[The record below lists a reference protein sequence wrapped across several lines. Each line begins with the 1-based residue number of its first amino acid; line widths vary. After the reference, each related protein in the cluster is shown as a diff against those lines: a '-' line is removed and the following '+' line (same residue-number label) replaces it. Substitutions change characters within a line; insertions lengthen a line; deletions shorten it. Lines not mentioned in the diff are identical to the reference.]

1 MSELNEEFLAMLK
14 DSSIEDERKEIL
26 PSFRSGKKRLEIEVI
41 NKILNDE
48 NIDAEE
54 PQTDFDFWCVLKN
67 LKKRSDVQYI
77 LKDCLKEAEISCD
90 DAILKQLKKD
100 QFIELLFNVF
110 DIYPKANDESSTTAT
125 TTVAGTEN
133 GKESSKNQ
141 EEIRKA
147 KEKLFPNGI
156 DGKQEIEYAEIAD
169 MLPEKVSSVDDLKK
183 LMLKTTAGNKVKEMF
198 KACCRM
204 KNVDMEFGKL
214 GGLERK
220 IYVPIF
226 FDVFE
231 IKFPQ
236 NAKIDSPPADE
247 ITASTSAK
255 SSSESQNTHL
265 ALTFEQVQKI
275 YNGGEKISVVN
286 LEGYDISDNVTVY
299 RDMPVTLSD
308 GFWIKIPDNVS
319 ISHLC
324 AALINSQAEEVVA
337 VGSIENYFM
346 NSGEIRPHLIFDADK
361 IKFEQFERQREFN
374 VMLIPVEQEEFLIN
388 PSGDYRGKV
397 YIFECDLNLGTLKS
411 TDKPLCI
418 DFGTSNTTAGTYG
431 LGNNVDDN
439 KIQLVKFRD
448 VTSELPKISDM
459 LPTVVYVDSFKDDKP
474 IYKFGYEAHKEIIDS
489 DYSTRASVFY
499 EIKRWIDSINKTEK
513 LFDPKG
519 NTLPNEISHKEIL
532 KAYLDYI
539 IEVAQQQ
546 FKVKFRHLHFTAPVK
561 LKKQFL
567 KIMSELFPEPE
578 YSIEREDRSLDEGVA
593 IVYHYIAE
601 QLRDRKD
608 DEPINGNILILDCG
622 GGTTDLASCNYSI
635 ENSNVGPVLKIE
647 TGFENGES
655 NFGGN
660 NITYLIL
667 QMLKIKI
674 AAHLKRQGNLTMQEL
689 IVEDEN
695 TILSDIDDDY
705 ANKDKIYE
713 KFRDAYKQAENIIP
727 TKFSECSG
735 RNEKLMIKRN
745 YYYLWQMAEAIKIE
759 FYRSNLV
766 NVDFDKEQ
774 DKKIYVDD
782 AAQYYLYVKTDG
794 KTLTRHD
801 RPMDKVEITI
811 KEINRIICPEIYALL
826 NTLLRQYTGEKF
838 ETIMELQKFRYRLS
852 GQSCKIAL
860 FNDLLKEFIPGVLI
874 RNRTQKN
881 LNSDNKT
888 DSSILKKFCIEGSI
902 EYMRDKARGELKPI
916 LVTGNMKN
924 IYAVYLEES
933 GKISVCALDYDGT
946 VTIIKRPS
954 NMREAIFIVHDS
966 NGKRKNRVP
975 YSFNLNEEQPR
986 YDLKSLEKEIEKSTS
1001 LEYSKI
1007 NQMISDS
1014 LRDINLQRDS
1024 NNNPIWCLFILPAR
1038 DRYGFYIWQVVVRSD
1053 ENGKYYRSPA
1063 TPKFETF
1070 ESETLQT
1077 FFDGYR

>member
-1 MSELNEEFLAMLK
+1 MSEPNEEFLAMLK
-14 DSSIEDERKEIL
+14 DSSIENERKEIL
-26 PSFRSGKKRLEIEVI
+26 PSFRIGKKRLEIDVI

-48 NIDAEE
+48 GIDAEE
-54 PQTDFDFWCVLKN
+54 PKTDFDFWRVLKN
-67 LKKRSDVQYI
+67 LKKRNDVLYI
-77 LKDCLKEAEISCD
+77 LKDCLKEGEISCN
-90 DAILKQLKKD
+90 DAILKTFKKD

-110 DIYPKANDESSTTAT
+110 DIYPKANDESSATTA
-125 TTVAGTEN
+125 VAGTESGAEN
-133 GKESSKNQ
+133 SEDT

-147 KEKLFPNGI
+147 KEKIFPNGI
-156 DGKQEIEYAEIAD
+156 DGKREIEYAEIAD
-169 MLPEKVSSVDDLKK
+169 MLPEKVSSVDELKK
-183 LMLKTTAGNKVKEMF
+183 LMFTTKAGNKVKEMF

-204 KNVDMEFGKL
+204 KEVDMEFGKL

-236 NAKIDSPPADE
+236 TAQINSTPVE
-247 ITASTSAK
+247 ENTASTSPQP
-255 SSSESQNTHL
+255 SSELQNVNL
-265 ALTFEQVQKI
+265 SLTFEQVQEI
-275 YNGGEKISVVN
+275 YKSGEKISVVDFD
-286 LEGYDISDNVTVY
+286 GYDISDNVTIY
-299 RDMPVTLSD
+299 RNMPVTLSD
-308 GFWIKIPDNVS
+308 GFWIKTPDNVS
-319 ISHLC
+319 ISYLC
-324 AALINSQAEEVVA
+324 AALINSQTEEVVA
-337 VGSIENYFM
+337 VGSIEKYFM
-346 NSGEIRPHLIFDADK
+346 NNGEIRPHLIFDADK

-374 VMLIPVEQEEFLIN
+374 VMLMPAAQEDFLIN
-388 PSGDYRGKV
+388 PSGDYIGKL
-397 YIFECDLNLGTLKS
+397 YIFECDLNLDTLKD

-431 LGNNVDDN
+431 LGNNVGNN
-439 KIQLVKFRD
+439 KIELVKFRD

-459 LPTVVYVDSFKDDKP
+459 LPTLVYVDSFKDDKP
-474 IYKFGYEAHKEIIDS
+474 IYKFGYEARKEIIDS

-513 LFDPKG
+513 LFDKKG
-519 NTLPNEISHKEIL
+519 NTIPNEISHKEIL

-539 IEVAQQQ
+539 IEVARQQ
-546 FKVKFRHLHFTAPVK
+546 FKVKFHHLHFTAPVK

-567 KIMSELFPEPE
+567 KIMTELFPEPE

-608 DEPINGNILILDCG
+608 NEPVNGNILILDCG

-674 AAHLKRQGNLTMQEL
+674 DAHLKRQGNLTMQEL

-713 KFRDAYKQAENIIP
+713 KFRAAYKQAENIIP

-766 NVDFDKEQ
+766 NVDFDREQ

-782 AAQYYLYVKTDG
+782 VAQYYLYVKNDD
-794 KTLTRHD
+794 KTLTRYN

-826 NTLLRQYTGEKF
+826 NTLLRQYTGKKF

-860 FNDLLKEFIPGVLI
+860 FNDLLKEFIPGILI

-881 LNSDNKT
+881 LNSDDKT

-916 LVTGNMKN
+916 LVTGNVKN
-924 IYAVYLEES
+924 IYAVYLEEG
-933 GKISVCALDYDGT
+933 GKISECALDHDGT

-975 YSFNLNEEQPR
+975 YSFDLDEQPR
-986 YDLKSLEKEIEKSTS
+986 YNLKSLEKEIAKSTS

-1007 NQMISDS
+1007 NQMISDR
-1014 LRDINLQRDS
+1014 LRDIDLQRDN
-1024 NNNPIWCLFILPAR
+1024 NNNPICCLFILPAR
-1038 DRYGFYIWQVVVRSD
+1038 DRYGFYIWQVVVMSD
-1053 ENGKYYRSPA
+1053 ENGKYYCSPA

-1077 FFDGYR
+1077 FFDGYK

>member
-1 MSELNEEFLAMLK
+1 MSEPNEEFLTMLK

-26 PSFRSGKKRLEIEVI
+26 PSFRGGKKRLEIEVI

-48 NIDAEE
+48 GIDAEE
-54 PQTDFDFWCVLKN
+54 PKTDFDFWCVLKN
-67 LKKRSDVQYI
+67 LKKRNDVLYI
-77 LKDCLKEAEISCD
+77 LKDCLKEAEISCN
-90 DAILKQLKKD
+90 DAILKTLKKD

-110 DIYPKANDESSTTAT
+110 DIYPKAYDESSATAT
-125 TTVAGTEN
+125 TSATET
-133 GKESSKNQ
+133 ESGSEISEDTEK
-141 EEIRKA
+141 IRKA
-147 KEKLFPNGI
+147 TEKLFPNGI
-156 DGKQEIEYAEIAD
+156 NGKQEIEYAEIAD

-183 LMLKTTAGNKVKEMF
+183 LMLTTKAGNKIKEMF

-204 KNVDMEFGKL
+204 KEVDMEFGKL

-236 NAKIDSPPADE
+236 STKIDSIPVDE
-247 ITASTSAK
+247 NTASASSK
-255 SSSESQNTHL
+255 SSSELQNISL
-265 ALTFEQVQKI
+265 ALTFEQVQEI
-275 YNGGEKISVVN
+275 YKGGEKISVAD
-286 LEGYDISDNVTVY
+286 LEGYDISDNVIVY

-308 GFWIKIPDNVS
+308 GFWIKVPDNVS

-324 AALINSQAEEVVA
+324 AALINSQTEEVVA
-337 VGSIENYFM
+337 VGSVEKYFT
-346 NSGEIRPHLIFDADK
+346 NSGETRPHLIFAADK

-374 VMLIPVEQEEFLIN
+374 VMLIPVEQEDFLIN
-388 PSGDYRGKV
+388 PSGDYRGKL
-397 YIFECDLNLGTLKS
+397 YIFECDLNLDTLKK

-431 LGNNVDDN
+431 LGNNIGNND
-439 KIQLVKFRD
+439 IQLVKFRD
-448 VTSELPKISDM
+448 VTSEMPKISDL

-474 IYKFGYEAHKEIIDS
+474 IFKFGYEAHKEIIDS

-499 EIKRWIDSINKTEK
+499 EIKRWINSINKTEK
-513 LFDPKG
+513 LFDKKG
-519 NTLPNEISHKEIL
+519 NTIPNEISHKEIL
-532 KAYLDYI
+532 KAYLNYI

-546 FKVKFRHLHFTAPVK
+546 FKVKFRNLHFTAPVK

-567 KIMSELFPEPE
+567 KIMSEIFPEPE
-578 YSIEREDRSLDEGVA
+578 YFIERERSLDEGIA

-601 QLRDRKD
+601 QLREKKN
-608 DEPINGNILILDCG
+608 DEPVNGNILILDCG
-622 GGTTDLASCNYSI
+622 GGTTDLASCKYSI
-635 ENSNVGPVLKIE
+635 EDSNVGPVLKIE

-674 AAHLKRQGNLTMQEL
+674 AANLQRQGNLTMQEL

-695 TILSDIDDDY
+695 TILCDIDDNYD
-705 ANKDKIYE
+705 NKNKIYE
-713 KFRDAYKQAENIIP
+713 KFLAAYKQAENIIP

-794 KTLTRHD
+794 KTLIRHD

-826 NTLLRQYTGEKF
+826 NTLLRQYTGKNF
-838 ETIMELQKFRYRLS
+838 ETIEVLQKFRYRLS

-888 DSSILKKFCIEGSI
+888 DSSVLKKFCIEGSI

-916 LVTGNMKN
+916 LNTRNMKN
-924 IYAVYLEES
+924 IYAVYIEDG
-933 GKISVCALDYDGT
+933 GKLSECALDYDST

-954 NMREAIFIVHDS
+954 NMREAIFIVKDS
-966 NGKRKNRVP
+966 NGKIKNRVP
-975 YSFNLNEEQPR
+975 YSFNLSEQPR
-986 YDLKSLEKEIEKSTS
+986 YNLESLEREIAKSTT
-1001 LEYSKI
+1001 LEYYKI
-1007 NQMISDS
+1007 NQMISDP
-1014 LRDINLQRDS
+1014 LRDIDLQRDN
-1024 NNNPIWCLFILPAR
+1024 NNNPICCLFILPAR
-1038 DRYGFYIWQVVVRSD
+1038 DRYGFYIWQVVVKSD
-1053 ENGKYYRSPA
+1053 KDGKYYKSPK
-1063 TPKFETF
+1063 TPKFKTF

>member
-1 MSELNEEFLAMLK
+1 MSEPNEEFLAMLK

-48 NIDAEE
+48 GIDAEE
-54 PQTDFDFWCVLKN
+54 PKTDFDFWCVLKN
-67 LKKRSDVQYI
+67 LKKRNDVLYI
-77 LKDCLKEAEISCD
+77 LKDCLKEAEISCN
-90 DAILKQLKKD
+90 DAILKTLKKD

-110 DIYPKANDESSTTAT
+110 DIYPKAHDERTAMT
-125 TTVAGTEN
+125 SVAGTES
-133 GKESSKNQ
+133 GSEISEDAEK
-141 EEIRKA
+141 IRKA
-147 KEKLFPNGI
+147 KEKMFPNGI

-169 MLPEKVSSVDDLKK
+169 MLPEKVSSVDDLEK
-183 LMLKTTAGNKVKEMF
+183 LMLTTEAGNKVKEMF

-204 KNVDMEFGKL
+204 KEVDMDFGKL

-236 NAKIDSPPADE
+236 IAKINSIAVDE
-247 ITASTSAK
+247 NTASTSAK
-255 SSSESQNTHL
+255 SSSELQNISL
-265 ALTFEQVQKI
+265 ALTFEQVQEI
-275 YNGGEKISVVN
+275 YKGGEKISVGER
-286 LEGYDISDNVTVY
+286 EGYDISDNVTVY

-324 AALINSQAEEVVA
+324 AALINSQTEEVVA
-337 VGSIENYFM
+337 VGSIEEFFT
-346 NSGEIRPHLIFDADK
+346 NSGETRPHLIFDADK

-374 VMLIPVEQEEFLIN
+374 VMLIPVEQEDFLIN
-388 PSGDYRGKV
+388 PGDDYHGEL
-397 YIFECDLNLGTLKS
+397 YIFECDLNLGTLKN
-411 TDKPLCI
+411 TDNPLCI
-418 DFGTSNTTAGTYG
+418 DFGTSNTTVGTYG
-431 LGNNVDDN
+431 LGNNIGN
-439 KIQLVKFRD
+439 NNIQLVKFRD
-448 VTSELPKISDM
+448 VTSEVLKISDL
-459 LPTVVYVDSFKDDKP
+459 LPTVVYVDSFKDDRP
-474 IYKFGYEAHKEIIDS
+474 IFKFGYEAHKEIIDS

-499 EIKRWIDSINKTEK
+499 EIKRWINSINKTEK
-513 LFDPKG
+513 LFDKKG
-519 NTLPNEISHKEIL
+519 NTIPNEISHKEIL

-546 FKVKFRHLHFTAPVK
+546 FKVKFRYLHFTAPVK

-567 KIMSELFPEPE
+567 KIMSEIFPKPE
-578 YSIEREDRSLDEGVA
+578 YFIEREERSLDEGIA

-601 QLRDRKD
+601 QLRERKN
-608 DEPINGNILILDCG
+608 DEPVTGNILILDCG
-622 GGTTDLASCNYSI
+622 GGTTDLASCKYSI
-635 ENSNVGPVLKIE
+635 GDSNVGPVLKIE

-689 IVEDEN
+689 IIEDEN
-695 TILSDIDDDY
+695 TILCDIDDKYD
-705 ANKDKIYE
+705 NKDKIYE
-713 KFRDAYKQAENIIP
+713 KFLAAYKQAENIIP

-782 AAQYYLYVKTDG
+782 VAQYYLYVKTDG

-801 RPMDKVEITI
+801 QPMDKVEITI

-826 NTLLRQYTGEKF
+826 NTLLRQYTGKNF
-838 ETIMELQKFRYRLS
+838 ETIEVLQKFRYRLS

-888 DSSILKKFCIEGSI
+888 DSSVLKKFCIEGSI

-916 LVTGNMKN
+916 LNTGNMKN
-924 IYAVYLEES
+924 IYAVYLEDGGELS
-933 GKISVCALDYDGT
+933 KCAALDYDGK

-954 NMREAIFIVHDS
+954 NMREAIFIVNDS
-966 NGKRKNRVP
+966 NGKRKNRVS
-975 YSFNLNEEQPR
+975 YSFNLSEQPR
-986 YDLKSLEKEIEKSTS
+986 YNLESLEREIKKSTS
-1001 LEYSKI
+1001 LEYEKI
-1007 NQMISDS
+1007 NQMISDP
-1014 LRDINLQRDS
+1014 LRDIDLQRDN
-1024 NNNPIWCLFILPAR
+1024 NNNPICCLFILPAR
-1038 DRYGFYIWQVVVRSD
+1038 DRYGFYIWQVVVKSD
-1053 ENGKYYRSPA
+1053 KDGKYYKSPA

>member
-1 MSELNEEFLAMLK
+1 MSEPNEEFLTMLK

-26 PSFRSGKKRLEIEVI
+26 PSFRDGKKRLEIEVI

-48 NIDAEE
+48 GIDAEE
-54 PQTDFDFWCVLKN
+54 PKTDFDFWCVLNN
-67 LKKRSDVQYI
+67 LKKRSDVLYI
-77 LKDCLKEAEISCD
+77 LKDCLKEAEISCND
-90 DAILKQLKKD
+90 TILNTLKKD

-110 DIYPKANDESSTTAT
+110 DIYPKAHDENSAPATTAT
-125 TTVAGTEN
+125 TRTKSGSEN
-133 GKESSKNQ
+133 AEDAEK
-141 EEIRKA
+141 IRKA

-169 MLPEKVSSVDDLKK
+169 MLPEKVSSVDDLEK
-183 LMLKTTAGNKVKEMF
+183 LMLTTKAGNKVKEMF

-204 KNVDMEFGKL
+204 KEVDMEFGKL

-236 NAKIDSPPADE
+236 TMDSTPVDE
-247 ITASTSAK
+247 NTASAPAK
-255 SSSESQNTHL
+255 SSSELQNISL
-265 ALTFEQVQKI
+265 ALTFEQVQEI
-275 YNGGEKISVVN
+275 YKSGEKISVVN
-286 LEGYDISDNVTVY
+286 FEGYDISDNVTVY
-299 RDMPVTLSD
+299 RNMPVTLSD
-308 GFWIKIPDNVS
+308 GFWIKVPDNVN
-319 ISHLC
+319 ISHIC
-324 AALINSQAEEVVA
+324 AALINSQTEEVVA
-337 VGSIENYFM
+337 VGSIEKYFI
-346 NSGEIRPHLIFDADK
+346 NSGETRPHLIFDADK

-374 VMLIPVEQEEFLIN
+374 VMLIPAEQENFLIN
-388 PSGDYRGKV
+388 PSGDYRGKI
-397 YIFECDLNLGTLKS
+397 YIFECDLNLGTLKK

-439 KIQLVKFRD
+439 EIQLVKFRD
-448 VTSELPKISDM
+448 VTSEEPKISDM

-513 LFDPKG
+513 LFDKKG
-519 NTLPNEISHKEIL
+519 NTIPNEISHKEIL
-532 KAYLDYI
+532 KAYLDYV
-539 IEVAQQQ
+539 IEIAQQQ

-567 KIMSELFPEPE
+567 KIMSEIFPEPE

-601 QLRDRKD
+601 QLRERKD
-608 DEPINGNILILDCG
+608 NQPVKGNILILDCG
-622 GGTTDLASCNYSI
+622 GGTTDLASCKYSI
-635 ENSNVGPVLKIE
+635 ENSNVGPVLNIE

-674 AAHLKRQGNLTMQEL
+674 AAHLQRQGNLTMQEL

-695 TILSDIDDDY
+695 TILCDIDDDY
-705 ANKDKIYE
+705 GNKDKIYE
-713 KFRDAYKQAENIIP
+713 KFLAAYKQAENIIP

-811 KEINRIICPEIYALL
+811 KEISRIICPEIYALL
-826 NTLLRQYTGEKF
+826 NTLLRQYMGKNF
-838 ETIMELQKFRYRLS
+838 ETIAELQKFHYRLS

-874 RNRTQKN
+874 RNRTKKN

-916 LVTGNMKN
+916 LNTGNKKN

-933 GKISVCALDYDGT
+933 GKLSECALDYDET
-946 VTIIKRPS
+946 VTIIKRPN
-954 NMREAIFIVHDS
+954 NMREAIFIVRDS

-975 YSFNLNEEQPR
+975 YSFSLSELSRHN
-986 YDLKSLEKEIEKSTS
+986 LKSLEKEIAKSTS

-1007 NQMISDS
+1007 NQMISDR
-1014 LRDINLQRDS
+1014 LREVDLQRDN
-1024 NNNPIWCLFILPAR
+1024 NNNPICCLFILPAR
-1038 DRYGFYIWQVVVRSD
+1038 DRYGFYIWQIVVMSD
-1053 ENGKYYRSPA
+1053 ENGKYYCSPA
-1063 TPKFETF
+1063 LPKFETF